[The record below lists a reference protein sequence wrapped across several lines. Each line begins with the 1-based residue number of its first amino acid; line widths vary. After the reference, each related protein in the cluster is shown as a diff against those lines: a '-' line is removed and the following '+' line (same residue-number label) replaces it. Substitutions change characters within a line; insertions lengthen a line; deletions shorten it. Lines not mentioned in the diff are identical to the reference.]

1 MVALVII
8 GIGLVLLFLIE
19 VVFGSGHDIYH
30 AEIGC
35 EADCRKTSRL
45 SVKQFFLELLPFLA
59 CCLLG
64 IYLLVSACS
73 VSLW

>member
-1 MVALVII
+1 MIALVII

-19 VVFGSGHDIYH
+19 VVFGSSHEIYY

-35 EADCRKTSRL
+35 EADCRKTSTL
-45 SVKQFFLELLPFLA
+45 SGKQFFLELLPFLA
-59 CCLLG
+59 CCSLG

-73 VSLW
+73 VSSL

>member
-1 MVALVII
+1 MVALAII

-35 EADCRKTSRL
+35 EADCRRPSRL
-45 SVKQFFLELLPFLA
+45 STKQFFLELLPFLA
-59 CCLLG
+59 CCALG
-64 IYLLVSACS
+64 IYLLVSVCS
-73 VSLW
+73 ISLP